1 MREEK
6 IAEFLSTLRHV
17 LRSIQELKHFTQEGV
32 GNIHDA
38 EVLKIINLEWES
50 ISGEKHELITFIAYL
65 F

>member
-6 IAEFLSTLRHV
+6 IAEFLSTLRQV

-50 ISGEKHELITFIAYL
+50 ISSEEHS
-65 F
+65 